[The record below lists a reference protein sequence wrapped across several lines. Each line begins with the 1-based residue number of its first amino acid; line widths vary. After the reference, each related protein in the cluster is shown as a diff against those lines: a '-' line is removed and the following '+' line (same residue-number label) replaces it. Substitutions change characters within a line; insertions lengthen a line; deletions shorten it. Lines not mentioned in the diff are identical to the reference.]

1 MEDLDDL
8 YENAP
13 CGYLS
18 LGADGVIVKVNQTL
32 RGWLNVTSYDLLGRR
47 LHDILNVPS
56 KIFYETHFAP
66 LLRMQGYFNEVA
78 LDLVGTQ
85 GQKLSVLA
93 NAVERHDADGN
104 LLFTRVTLFQAT
116 ERRKYERELVEARR
130 AAERAREEVQALNAV
145 LEKRVAEGVAEQV
158 RLQQGL
164 LAEQEMARLREQ
176 FVAILGHDLRNPL
189 ASLMGGIN
197 ILAGDVQTEKSRK
210 ILTLMRRSTDRMQN
224 LVSDMLDFA
233 RLRGGAGMSVKRVS
247 ADLRSVLEEV
257 VDEFRSAHSQRVI
270 ESLFELPPVVRC
282 DPARIAQLVSNL
294 IGNALSHGTPDAPV
308 SIEARRS
315 SNEVL
320 IAVINTGD
328 PIPEDVQERLFQ
340 PFFRAGPSSGKE
352 GLGLGLYI
360 ASEIARKHGGRLEVY
375 SAAGTTSFIFS
386 MPLEQAVDADGTEAL
401 SHR

>member
-1 MEDLDDL
+1 LCEREARVEEAALMEDLDDL

-47 LHDILNVPS
+47 FYDILNVPS

-93 NAVERHDADGN
+93 NAVERRDADGN

-233 RLRGGAGMSVKRVS
+233 RLRGGAGMSVKRVP

-257 VDEFRSAHSQRVI
+257 VDEFRSAHPQRVI
-270 ESLFELPPVVRC
+270 ESLFDSPRVVQC
-282 DPARIAQLVSNL
+282 DPARI
-294 IGNALSHGTPDAPV
+294 T
-308 SIEARRS
+308 
-315 SNEVL
+315 
-320 IAVINTGD
+320 
-328 PIPEDVQERLFQ
+328 
-340 PFFRAGPSSGKE
+340 
-352 GLGLGLYI
+352 Y
-360 ASEIARKHGGRLEVY
+360 
-375 SAAGTTSFIFS
+375 
-386 MPLEQAVDADGTEAL
+386 
-401 SHR
+401 